1 MTGDLHDSVPFH
13 TPGKKEKKAKRTLRV
28 QLSFT
33 YKSVSPKHPNP
44 AQSHAP
50 TTASLS
56 KKRWSLTAMRDLD
69 LLTVSNSERKGV
81 KGHEDMQSLSLR
93 KQSTFGD
100 ATTGFPAKYEK
111 EAQKFHTDDALLPR
125 SG

>member
-1 MTGDLHDSVPFH
+1 
-13 TPGKKEKKAKRTLRV
+13 
-28 QLSFT
+28 
-33 YKSVSPKHPNP
+33 
-44 AQSHAP
+44 
-50 TTASLS
+50 
-56 KKRWSLTAMRDLD
+56 MRDLD

-93 KQSTFGD
+93 KQSTFGV